1 MGTGRGA
8 GVVTIEEI
16 EARRALMSSGDL
28 AALLARQ
35 TARAGRLLERTPVVP
50 EQKAMLSTDGGI
62 CPKCG
67 TILAFDPW
75 SPVSHT
81 CASCQTVA
89 TGPRHDGH
97 WARAQHLWIA
107 ERAAELAAVAV
118 FHDDQR
124 FAERACQLLAA
135 YYELYHALPNDDNV
149 LGPTHLFFSTYLES
163 IWITNYLAAAHLLR
177 ERGWLNE
184 ADIEAINAIA
194 EEAAQLIGEFDEGMS
209 NRQTWNAA
217 ALTAIAVWFDDE
229 DLAQSAIEGRT
240 GLLGHLTDGFGDD
253 GMWAEGENY
262 HLFAIRGLVTGLE
275 WARVAGADLLDD
287 PVLVATLGR
296 ALMAPAATALPDLT
310 FPARKDSRFG
320 VSLAHP
326 AYLEVWEWAM
336 ARLGD
341 DAPDR
346 LGSWLAALYRQPARG
361 EQTYDAYLH
370 DAGEEARTVTTRAD
384 LSWWMLFVMAES
396 LPDAEPFESGS
407 ALLATQGVAV
417 LRQGTRYLAVECG
430 AYGGG
435 HGHPDRL
442 QLTVH
447 AGGVYWL
454 ADPGAGSY
462 LSRDL
467 FWYRSTLAH
476 NAPMPGGRSQ
486 DMEDARCA
494 AFDESGTW
502 GWVVGEFGSFKRT
515 VIAGPDWTVD
525 LVDGDPGFE
534 LPWHLD
540 GEVAV
545 ETAGRWEPATLVH
558 EFVKGAEQFAA
569 EGGDIVLV
577 ARKGAATVRLHLVGG
592 TVIRAVGLGR
602 PGAPERPFYL
612 VRAGQ
617 QRRLAAVLDLS
628 GGVREVGVGT
638 DRITVQGDRG
648 TTEIRLAQG
657 AATIVT
663 PAGQVSLGGARPA
676 PPIRKALM
684 AERPIRTE
692 GRALRVD
699 HQPALD
705 GSLGGFDDRAPLE
718 MADEGH
724 YYRSEEPY
732 AGPDDFSAVAFVNW
746 DVGHLYLAVQV
757 QKPEVVVAP
766 AGTAPLRLDNEPDDI
781 HSDGIQVYYQVGEEG
796 EPRAFVI
803 RPDEA
808 GGILV
813 RSIDESDAVMAT
825 EIVGG
830 SAWLD
835 LGYSLTVRLPCPE
848 LGQTSGPQSV
858 LFDVAV
864 NEARPGRIRRAGQL
878 AWGGGNGWIYL
889 RGDRRDPRHWGS
901 LKLLG

>member
-1 MGTGRGA
+1 MGMGRGA

-16 EARRALMSSGDL
+16 EARRPLLGRGDL

-35 TARAGRLLERTPVVP
+35 LARAGRLLEQAPVVP
-50 EQKAMLSTDGGI
+50 DQKAMLSTDGGI

-75 SPVSHT
+75 SPKIHA
-81 CASCQTVA
+81 CGACQATV

-118 FHDDQR
+118 LTDDQR
-124 FAERACQLLAA
+124 CAERACQLLAA

-184 ADIEAINAIA
+184 ADVEAINAIA
-194 EEAAQLIGEFDEGMS
+194 DEAAQLIGEFDEGMS

-217 ALTAIAVWFDDE
+217 ALTAIAVWFDDD

-240 GLLGHLTDGFGDD
+240 GLLGHLTEGFGDD

-262 HLFAIRGLVTGLE
+262 HLFAIRGLVTGIA
-275 WARVAGADLLDD
+275 WARVAGADLLAD
-287 PVLVATLGR
+287 PVLVQTLGR
-296 ALMAPAATALPDLT
+296 ALMAPARTALPDLT

-326 AYLEVWEWAM
+326 AYLEVWEWAL

-341 DAPDR
+341 DAPDD

-361 EQTYDAYLH
+361 ELTYDAYLH
-370 DAGEEARTVTTRAD
+370 DAGETARATTTRAD
-384 LSWWMLFVMAES
+384 LSWWMLFAMAES
-396 LPDAEPFESGS
+396 LPEAEPFAWNSE
-407 ALLATQGVAV
+407 LLASQGVAV
-417 LRQGTRYLAVECG
+417 LRRGTRYLSLECG
-430 AYGGG
+430 GYGGG

-442 QLTVH
+442 QLTLHADGVH
-447 AGGVYWL
+447 WL

-462 LSRDL
+462 VSRDL

-476 NAPMPGGRSQ
+476 NAPMPGGRSPT
-486 DMEDARCA
+486 MEDARCL
-494 AFDESGTW
+494 AFDESGDW
-502 GWVVGEFGSFKRT
+502 AWVVGEFSSFKRT
-515 VIAGPDWTVD
+515 VITGPDWILD

-540 GEVAV
+540 GEVVV
-545 ETAGRWEPATLVH
+545 ETAGRWESAVLDH
-558 EFVKGAEQFAA
+558 EFATGAEQFMAD
-569 EGGDIVLV
+569 GGDVVL
-577 ARKGAATVRLHLVGG
+577 AAQKGDATVRLHLVGG
-592 TVIRAVGLGR
+592 TVIRATGLGR
-602 PGAPERPFYL
+602 PGDAERPFYV
-612 VRAGQ
+612 VRSGPL
-617 QRRLAAVLDLS
+617 RRLAAVLDLS
-628 GGVREVGVGT
+628 GGVSEVVVQADRVTVGRVEVRLGQGT
-638 DRITVQGDRG
+638 ATV
-648 TTEIRLAQG
+648 
-657 AATIVT
+657 VT
-663 PAGQVSLGGARPA
+663 PEGQIALGGARAVPA
-676 PPIRKALM
+676 VRKALL

-699 HQPALD
+699 QHPALD
-705 GSLGGFDDRAPLE
+705 GSLDGFDDRAPLE

-732 AGPDDFSAVAFVNW
+732 AGPDDFAATAFVNW

-757 QKPEVVVAP
+757 QKPEVVVSP
-766 AGTAPLRLDNEPDDI
+766 AGTVPLRLDNEPDDI
-781 HSDGIQVYYQVGEEG
+781 HSDGIQVYYQIGEEG

-813 RSIDESDAVMAT
+813 RAIDEKDQALVA
-825 EIVGG
+825 EVRGG
-830 SAWLD
+830 SAWLE
-835 LGYSLTVRLPCPE
+835 LGYSLTVMLPGPE
-848 LGQTSGPQSV
+848 LGQTSGQTLV

-889 RGDRRDPRHWGS
+889 RGDRRDPRQWGS